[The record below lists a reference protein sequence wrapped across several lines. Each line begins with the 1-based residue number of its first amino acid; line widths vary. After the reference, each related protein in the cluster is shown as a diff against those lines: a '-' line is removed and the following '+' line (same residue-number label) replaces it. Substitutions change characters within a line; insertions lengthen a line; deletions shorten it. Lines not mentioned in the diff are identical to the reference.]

1 MTFEEPA
8 TTALGLA
15 TIGVLLAV
23 SAILSRTSR
32 IGIPVALLFLVVGM
46 LAGSEVLGWIH
57 FDDHGLAFRLGTV
70 ALALILFDGGLNTSL
85 ATLRTGLAPA
95 GVLATLGVAG
105 TALIVALF
113 ARLLGFSWGEALLLG
128 AVVSPTD
135 AAAIFSTLRGSGM
148 QLKRRVQAT
157 LELESGLNDPMGVI
171 LTLAIT
177 EAVLRGGGFSA
188 QAFAMVPVQ
197 FAVGV
202 GFGLA
207 FGYGAHWLLQ
217 LRPLAS
223 GLYPVLTLAVAC
235 LAFGVPTLLWGSGFL
250 AVYVAGLVLGSK
262 PLPHHPAILRVHDFL
277 AWFFQVVMFLALG
290 LLVLPS
296 DLLDVA
302 GVGLVIAL
310 GLALVGRPLVVALC
324 LLPFRYSMREI
335 VYIGWVG
342 LRGAIPII
350 LAAFPVMVQVPG
362 SLVLFNVVFFVVV
375 ISALVQGGSIRWI
388 TPWLKLKADVPPPP
402 PATVEITSGRP
413 LREGLMAFYIHQAS
427 AAAGAEI
434 SELPFPEDAAV
445 ILIARGDDLIA
456 PRGHTRLQVGDHVHV
471 FSRKEDEP
479 MIRLLFGQEPHD
491 A

>member
-1 MTFEEPA
+1 MSFDEPF

-15 TIGVLLAV
+15 TIGALLAI

-57 FDDHGLAFRLGTV
+57 FEDHGLAFRLGTV
-70 ALALILFDGGLNTSL
+70 ALALILFDGGLNTTL
-85 ATLRTGLAPA
+85 ATLRSGLAPA
-95 GVLATLGVAG
+95 GVLATAGVAG
-105 TALIVALF
+105 TALLVALT
-113 ARLLGFSWGEALLLG
+113 ARLLGFGWGEALILG

-171 LTLAIT
+171 LTLSIT
-177 EAVLRGGGFSA
+177 EAVLRGGGLNLTVL
-188 QAFAMVPVQ
+188 AMVPVQ

-207 FGYGAHWLLQ
+207 FGYGAHWLLR

-223 GLYPVLTLAVAC
+223 GLYPVLTVGVAC
-235 LAFGVPTLLWGSGFL
+235 LAFGVPTLVWGSGFL
-250 AVYVAGLVLGSK
+250 SVYIAGLILGSK
-262 PLPHHPAILRVHDFL
+262 PLPHHAGILRVHDFL

-290 LLVLPS
+290 LLVFPS

-302 GVGLVIAL
+302 GVGIVIAL
-310 GLALVGRPLVVALC
+310 ALALVARPAIVALC
-324 LLPFRYSMREI
+324 LLPFGYSLREI

-362 SLVLFNVVFFVVV
+362 SITLFNVVFFVVV
-375 ISALVQGGSIRWI
+375 VSALVQGGSIRWI
-388 TPWLKLKADVPPPP
+388 TPWLKLQADVPPPP
-402 PATVEITSGRP
+402 PATIEISSARP
-413 LREGLMAFYIHQAS
+413 LREGLMTFYVHRAS
-427 AAAGAEI
+427 AVAGAEI
-434 SELPFPEDAAV
+434 QELPFPKDAAV
-445 ILIARGDDLIA
+445 ILIARGEDLIA
-456 PRGHTRLQVGDHVHV
+456 PRGHNRLEVGDHVHV
-471 FSRKEDEP
+471 FSRREDAP
-479 MIRLLFGQEPHD
+479 MVRLLFGQEPHET
-491 A
+491 